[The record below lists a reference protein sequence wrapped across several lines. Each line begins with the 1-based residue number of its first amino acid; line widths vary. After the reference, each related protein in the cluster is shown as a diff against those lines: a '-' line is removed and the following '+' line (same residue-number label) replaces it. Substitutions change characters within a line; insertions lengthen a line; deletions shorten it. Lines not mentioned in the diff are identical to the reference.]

1 MRVRSLVWEDPV
13 CCGVAGSLR
22 HSCWAWVLEPASC
35 NYWAQSTG
43 AIKASVPGACAPQQG
58 RPQGWE
64 PPALRRRVVPLS
76 PQLEKTRAQQ
86 WRHGAV
92 RNKIEKKKK
101 KELSLSVLE
110 TCLMKPS
117 FLHSKRKFHSPW
129 LHSHLW
135 DFSFSSFRGNCL
147 SSNQPTPCWHL
158 FFILVSQI
166 SAGPGLTGGPTP
178 TPWAHRSPPLS
189 LLSPLLLNPVGFLN
203 PQYWVTR
210 LCQGGLLWE

>member
-101 KELSLSVLE
+101 RNYLFLSWRPASWNPHSCIAKGNSTHPDSTHICGIFHFPLFEV
-110 TCLMKPS
+110 TV
-117 FLHSKRKFHSPW
+117 FLPTNPLRVGT
-129 LHSHLW
+129 
-135 DFSFSSFRGNCL
+135 SS
-147 SSNQPTPCWHL
+147 L
-158 FFILVSQI
+158 F
-166 SAGPGLTGGPTP
+166 
-178 TPWAHRSPPLS
+178 W
-189 LLSPLLLNPVGFLN
+189 FL
-203 PQYWVTR
+203 R
-210 LCQGGLLWE
+210 